1 MPKSRIFNV
10 ANMPLN
16 AIREN
21 KILVK
26 ISEFTVLSLPVRQT
40 TGLNLIL
47 STPDKNISTELME
60 NMIM

>member
-1 MPKSRIFNV
+1 MPF
-10 ANMPLN
+10 N

-21 KILVK
+21 KNLVK